1 MGHRFVTVA
10 VPFAAIAVA
19 SVAAVFLFRWR
30 WRMDRASLLR
40 AARLVEPDIVTPPRD
55 APPLPRAWWGRPLLW
70 IGVSAVFV
78 VLGVVVWPGL
88 LGGIF
93 LFVPFV
99 WLSRPRAPTVDP
111 RSNGHARRE
120 GPV

>member
-1 MGHRFVTVA
+1 MTPA
-10 VPFAAIAVA
+10 VW
-19 SVAAVFLFRWR
+19 SR
-30 WRMDRASLLR
+30 
-40 AARLVEPDIVTPPRD
+40 
-55 APPLPRAWWGRPLLW
+55 G
-70 IGVSAVFV
+70 GVV
-78 VLGVVVWPGL
+78 VLGLVVWPGL

-99 WLSRPRAPTVDP
+99 WLSRPRAPVVDP

>member
-1 MGHRFVTVA
+1 MTVA

-19 SVAAVFLFRWR
+19 SVAVVFLFRWR
-30 WRMDRASLLR
+30 WRVDSASLR
-40 AARLVEPDIVTPPRD
+40 GARLVEPDIVTPPRD
-55 APPLPRAWWGRPLLW
+55 APSLPRPWWGRPLLW